1 MKTATYVSF
10 FGVLGLLLTGI
21 QSGPES
27 GHVNGS
33 AAHCA
38 QVGEL
43 IAFVVKETGYP
54 PVQNCPRV
62 RVTSTEALIAIIAPH
77 ASAQGE
83 VPRAAYVAANREILL
98 SPDVVL
104 ATPIGL
110 SYLVH
115 EFVHM
120 HQFESGAY
128 ARAPCVGWLEG
139 EAYRVQASY
148 LRTHG
153 LAKDAFAFEMLG
165 MLQSACAHFYHK

>member
-1 MKTATYVSF
+1 MKTATCVSF
-10 FGVLGLLLTGI
+10 FWVLGLLLTGI
-21 QSGPES
+21 QLGPAS

-62 RVTSTEALIAIIAPH
+62 RAASTKALVAIIAPDT
-77 ASAQGE
+77 SAQGE
-83 VPRAAYVAANREILL
+83 DPRAAYVAANGEILL

-128 ARAPCVGWLEG
+128 TRTPCVGWLEG

>member
-1 MKTATYVSF
+1 MKTAACVSF
-10 FGVLGLLLTGI
+10 AGVLGLLLTGI
-21 QSGPES
+21 QLGPAS
-27 GHVNGS
+27 GHVNGDV
-33 AAHCA
+33 ADCA
-38 QVGEL
+38 QMGEL

-62 RVTSTEALIAIIAPH
+62 RAASTKALVAIIAPDT
-77 ASAQGE
+77 SAQGE
-83 VPRAAYVAANREILL
+83 DPRAAYVAANGEILL